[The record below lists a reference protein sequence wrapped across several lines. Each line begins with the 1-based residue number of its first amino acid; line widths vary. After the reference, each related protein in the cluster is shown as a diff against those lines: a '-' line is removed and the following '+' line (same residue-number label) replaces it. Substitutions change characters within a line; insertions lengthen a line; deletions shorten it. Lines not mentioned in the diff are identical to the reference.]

1 MLATLH
7 LTLVPNCIHFLD
19 TNARPPKNVHKPK
32 AKGKPSPESKHCL
45 APQKS
50 LDIQM
55 FAKELV
61 QPPCS
66 GALLLPAGRAG
77 NCWSPLWPHQPC
89 EPWRQGNQRQPWK
102 PWKLFTPNLLQ
113 TLHSS
118 YPTVLSSVNP
128 KIWSYPCKS
137 LVRRSNNEDLLTWR
151 WAKHVNPLL
160 PCVWIESYRI
170 SAKNSLST
178 LVTHLLSR

>member
-1 MLATLH
+1 MPPSLTLTWCPSTPTPTMALQAAAKTSMLHHHRRHQPKIKEEMSIRILATLH

-19 TNARPPKNVHKPK
+19 TNVKPPKKVHKPK

-66 GALLLPAGRAG
+66 GALLLPAGRVG
-77 NCWSPLWPHQPC
+77 NCWSPLWPHQPA
-89 EPWRQGNQRQPWK
+89 GNHGNHGNCSPMSQ
-102 PWKLFTPNLLQ
+102 N
-113 TLHSS
+113 SS
-118 YPTVLSSVNP
+118 YPTVLPSLNP
-128 KIWSYPCKS
+128 NFGSYPRKS
-137 LVRRSNNEDLLTWR
+137 LVRRSNNEDLL
-151 WAKHVNPLL
+151 A
-160 PCVWIESYRI
+160 
-170 SAKNSLST
+170 
-178 LVTHLLSR
+178 